1 MPLQSDIHKYR
12 IYNASQLCKVAVTKL
27 NSLLTKIKGAYHSK
41 SSGLSEKVY
50 YDISL

>member
-1 MPLQSDIHKYR
+1 MPLQAGIHKYR

-27 NSLLTKIKGAYHSK
+27 NSLLTKIKETYHSK
-41 SSGLSEKVY
+41 SSGLLGKVY